1 LDVFPWQTN
10 VAQKMCQRYLSL
22 GSWIDRMT
30 ALAEYYDVPIGH
42 IDGDQPLLLSDV
54 IFSRR
59 LISQDMVLW
68 WSPSGR
74 PDLGGLEDDTRLV
87 EELPNTEFITPGCY
101 SNVSLEVTARNLSVN
116 LSVKFVLHA
125 MVVHKLE

>member
-1 LDVFPWQTN
+1 
-10 VAQKMCQRYLSL
+10 
-22 GSWIDRMT
+22 MT

-54 IFSRR
+54 IFSRQ

-68 WSPSGR
+68 WSPSGW
-74 PDLGGLEDDTRLV
+74 PDLGRLEDDTRLV

-101 SNVSLEVTARNLSVN
+101 SNVSLKVTVRNLSVN
-116 LSVKFVLHA
+116 LSVKFVLYA